1 MKTYLK
7 DRARIFKQ
15 SAFSRYFIAAILA
28 TLASGMTY
36 ISNTWLVVSL
46 NHELSAVIWSFLVFW
61 LPNAIFSPFAG
72 AIIDRLDRKYVVG
85 FGIMAFGL
93 CYGGFGI
100 LLHFVPAL
108 HLFWI
113 YSIYFVMGTLGA
125 FFMPGLMAFI
135 REIISNNDLLYAN
148 ANLDFGYQMG
158 NICGIGIAG
167 YIIHSLGFTGSY
179 LLTAGLFFISGS
191 CILSISDKH
200 RVKTKVRPRKYG
212 LLRQF
217 LDDTKD
223 GFNYARSNK
232 PRLVLYFSQLFL
244 MLIIMTTPV
253 LLAPFAKTILQANA
267 VDLSHIEIMMTVGTV
282 LGGILLIYLAQKSDF
297 ILVLL
302 SSVVVLVAS
311 ILVFSMINTVVMA
324 MICYFCIGFSLG
336 SWSILM
342 SRAQELTD
350 PDYQGRVQSI
360 FSTITSL
367 GIVIFYL
374 GLSLATKEINIRHIY
389 WVVGVLAIV
398 PMVLMIRY
406 PKYFRD

>member
-1 MKTYLK
+1 M
-7 DRARIFKQ
+7 
-15 SAFSRYFIAAILA
+15 
-28 TLASGMTY
+28 
-36 ISNTWLVVSL
+36 VSL
-46 NHELSAVIWSFLVFW
+46 DHGLSEVIWSFLAFW

-72 AIIDRLDRKYVVG
+72 AIIDRLDRKYLVG

-100 LLHFVPAL
+100 LLYFIPNL
-108 HLFWI
+108 HLSWI
-113 YSIYFVMGTLGA
+113 YIIYFVMGILGA
-125 FFMPGLMAFI
+125 FFLPGIIAFI
-135 REIISNNDLLYAN
+135 REIISKDDLLYAN

-158 NICGIGIAG
+158 NIFGIGLAG
-167 YIIHSLGFTGSY
+167 YMIHLFGFTGGY
-179 LLTAGLFFISGS
+179 LLAAGLFFISGS

-200 RVKTKVRPRKYG
+200 RTKTKVRARTSG
-212 LLRQF
+212 ILRQF
-217 LDDTKD
+217 LYDTKS

-232 PRLVLYFSQLFL
+232 PRLVLYISGLFL
-244 MLIIMTTPV
+244 YLIIMTAPV
-253 LLAPFAKTILQANA
+253 LLAPFAKTILGANS

-302 SSVVVLVAS
+302 LSIIMLVAG
-311 ILVFSMINTVVMA
+311 ILVFSMINTVIMA

-350 PDYQGRVQSI
+350 PDYQGRVQAV
-360 FSTITSL
+360 FGTLTSL

-374 GLSLATKEINIRHIY
+374 SLSFATKEFNIRHIY
-389 WVVGVLAIV
+389 WIVGVLAIV
-398 PMVLMIRY
+398 PMVLIIRY
-406 PKYFRD
+406 PKCFRD